1 MTMDRRQLL
10 VGTSATFLAACEPA
24 PREGE
29 PLAAPPARA
38 IEARFEGAAHGFIR
52 RLVSPGDVGE
62 RLKPFIFL
70 DHLSGS
76 VPRGMGFGF
85 HPHSGI
91 ATLTYQLDA
100 DVDYEDTTGQKG
112 VLRATGLEWMQAGG
126 GTWHQGHILP
136 QGESITGF
144 QLWVSLPPGLE
155 DGPPLGLYV
164 PPEQVPQVGNVR
176 VLLGAYGGAENPI
189 PAPAP
194 MAYLDVVLGAGERW
208 AHTPPPSHDV
218 AWAYVYRGEA
228 VVNGQPAARELLV
241 FAASPGELVFEAR
254 EGARVLVGTAE
265 KHPHRLVLGTSSVHT
280 SEASLDR
287 GLRRIREIGAELK
300 RERRI

>member
-1 MTMDRRQLL
+1 MTIDRRQ
-10 VGTSATFLAACEPA
+10 
-24 PREGE
+24 
-29 PLAAPPARA
+29 PLAATRDTVVGADPSADPTHAPLPRA
-38 IEARFEGAAHGFIR
+38 VEARYAGAAHGFIR
-52 RLVSPGDVGE
+52 RLVSPSDVGE

-70 DHLSGS
+70 DHLSGR

-100 DVDYEDTTGQKG
+100 DADYEDTTGQKG

-136 QGESITGF
+136 HGESITGF
-144 QLWVSLPPGLE
+144 QLWVALPPGLE
-155 DGPPLGLYV
+155 DGPPVGLYI

-176 VLLGAYGGAENPI
+176 VLLGAYEGSTNPI
-189 PAPAP
+189 PAPSS
-194 MAYLDVVLGAGERW
+194 MAYLDVVLAAGERW
-208 AHTPPPSHDV
+208 AHTPPVHHDV

-228 VVNGQPAARELLV
+228 LVNGQLAAGELLV
-241 FAASPGELVFEAR
+241 LAATPGSLVIEAP

-265 KHPHRLVLGTSSVHT
+265 RHPHRLVVGPSSVHT
-280 SEASLDR
+280 RQASLDQ

-300 RERRI
+300 RDGRI